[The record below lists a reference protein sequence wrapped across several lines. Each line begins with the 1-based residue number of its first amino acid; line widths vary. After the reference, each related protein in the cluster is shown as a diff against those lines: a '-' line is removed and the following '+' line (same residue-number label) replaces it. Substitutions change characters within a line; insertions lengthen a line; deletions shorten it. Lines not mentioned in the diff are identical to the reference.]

1 VKIQD
6 AIMSR
11 QDANA
16 AFALS
21 SFLQGTNA
29 TYIDDIYARYEK
41 DPASVDPEWQDFFK
55 SLKDTPAD
63 VRKNAEGPSWSR
75 ANWPLS
81 PRDDLTSALDGNW
94 AEVEKAVGSKLA
106 AKFQDKAQANGH
118 DKALEKGQEK
128 GAEVTAAEL
137 HQATRDSVR
146 ALMLIRAY
154 RMRGHFHA
162 KLDPLGIEAPRNREE
177 LDPRS
182 YGFEESDFDR
192 KIFLDHVLGL
202 EYGSLREIVA
212 ICERTY
218 CQTLGVEFMHI
229 SNAAQKSWIQ
239 ERIEGPDKEISFT
252 REGRRAILNKLIESE
267 GFEKF
272 CDVKFTGTKRFGLD
286 GAESLIPALE
296 QIIKR
301 GGNLGVKEIIV
312 GMPHRGR
319 LNVLTQVLGKPHRAL
334 FHEFKGGSA
343 NPDAVE
349 GSGDV
354 KYHLG
359 ASSDREFDGNRIHLS
374 LTANPSHL
382 EIVDPVVLGKV
393 RAKQDQHGDPPDQRI
408 SVMPL
413 LMHGDAAFA
422 GQGVVAECFGLSDLK
437 GYRTGGSVHFIVN
450 NQIGFTTYPRYSRSS
465 PYPSDVAKM
474 IDAPI
479 FHVNGDD
486 PEAVVFA
493 AKVATEFRQKFH
505 KPVVIDM
512 FCYRRH
518 GHNEGDEPA
527 FTQPVMYKKIA
538 THPST
543 LEIYAKRLVTEGV
556 ITEGEVEKAKADWR
570 ARLDAEF
577 EAGTGYKPNKADWL
591 DGKWAGFKIADQE
604 EDARRGVT
612 GVDVTELKDIGRK
625 ITKVPDGFRAHRTIQ
640 RFLDNRAKA
649 IDSGLGIDWA
659 TGEALAFCTLLE
671 EGHHVR
677 LSGQDSERGTF
688 SQRHS
693 VLIDQEDESRYTPF
707 NHLGGDQ
714 GHYEVINSLLSEE
727 AVLGFEY
734 GYSLAEPNALA
745 MWEAQFGDFANGAQV
760 LFDQFISSGERKWLR
775 MSGLV
780 CLLPHGYEGQGPEH
794 SSARLERYLQMCAE
808 DNMQVVYPTT
818 PANYFH
824 VLRRQLHREIRKPL
838 ILMTPKSLLR
848 HKRAVSQLDELGK
861 DTTFHRILYDDAQ
874 MRPDEKTTLQPDAK
888 IRRVILCSG
897 KVYYD
902 LYDEREKR
910 GIDDVYIMR
919 IEQLYPV
926 PLKAL
931 VQELGRFKGAEV
943 IWCQEEPRNMGA
955 WHFIEPY
962 LEWVLNQINAPH
974 RRPRYAGRAASAATA
989 TGLMSKHLAQLK
1001 AFLDEALN

>member
-1 VKIQD
+1 
-6 AIMSR
+6 MSR

-21 SFLQGTNA
+21 SFLQGANA
-29 TYIDDIYARYEK
+29 PYIDDIYARYEK
-41 DPASVDPEWQDFFK
+41 DPASVDTEWREFFK
-55 SLKDTPAD
+55 SLKDQPAD
-63 VRKNAEGPSWSR
+63 VRKNAEGPSWAR
-75 ANWPLS
+75 DNWPMT
-81 PRDDLTSALDGNW
+81 PQDELTSALDGNW
-94 AEVEKAVGSKLA
+94 AQVEKSIGAKLA
-106 AKFQDKAQANGH
+106 AKPQP
-118 DKALEKGQEK
+118 K
-128 GAEVTAAEL
+128 GAELTAADV
-137 HQATRDSVR
+137 HQATRDSIR

-162 KLDPLGIEAPRNREE
+162 KLDPLGIEPPRDREE

-182 YGFEESDFDR
+182 YGFVEADFDR
-192 KIFLDHVLGL
+192 KIFLDHVLGM
-202 EYGSLREIVA
+202 EYATLREIVA

-229 SNAAQKSWIQ
+229 SNAAQKAWIQ
-239 ERIEGPDKEISFT
+239 ERVEGPDKEISFT
-252 REGRRAILNKLIESE
+252 REGRRAILRKLVEAE

-272 CDVKFTGTKRFGLD
+272 CDLKFTGTKRFGLD

-301 GGNLGVKEIIV
+301 GGNLGVKEIV
-312 GMPHRGR
+312 LGMPHRGR
-319 LNVLTQVLGKPHRAL
+319 LNVLTQVMGKRHRAL

-359 ASSDREFDGNRIHLS
+359 ASSDREFDNNRIHLS

-408 SVMPL
+408 SVLPL

-422 GQGVVAECFGLSDLK
+422 GQGVVAECFSLSDLK
-437 GYRTGGSVHFIVN
+437 GYRTGGSLHFIVN

-493 AKVATEFRQKFH
+493 AKVAIEFRQKFH

-527 FTQPVMYKKIA
+527 FTQPVMYKRIA
-538 THPST
+538 SHPST
-543 LEIYAKRLVTEGV
+543 LELYSKRLIAEGV
-556 ITEGEVEKAKADWR
+556 MTEGEVEKAKADWR
-570 ARLDAEF
+570 ARLDAELD
-577 EAGTGYKPNKADWL
+577 AGSGYKPNKADWL
-591 DGKWAGFKIADQE
+591 DGKWAGFKSADQE
-604 EDARRGVT
+604 EEARRGVT
-612 GVDVTELKDIGRK
+612 GVDVAILRDIGRK
-625 ITKVPDGFRAHRTIQ
+625 ITKAPDGFRIHRTIQ
-640 RFLDNRAKA
+640 RFLENRSKA
-649 IDSGLGIDWA
+649 IDSGIGIDWA
-659 TGEALAFCTLLE
+659 TSEALAFCTLLQ

-745 MWEAQFGDFANGAQV
+745 VWEAQFGDFANGAQV

-780 CLLPHGYEGQGPEH
+780 CMLPHGYEGQGPEH
-794 SSARLERYLQMCAE
+794 SSARLERFLQMCAE
-808 DNMQVVYPTT
+808 DNMQVVYATT
-818 PANYFH
+818 PANFFH

-848 HKRAVSQLDELGK
+848 HKRAVSRLDELGAGS
-861 DTTFHRILYDDAQ
+861 TFHRILYDDAV
-874 MRPDEKTTLQPDAK
+874 MLSDEKIKLVADDK
-888 IRRVILCSG
+888 IRRVVLCSG

-902 LYDEREKR
+902 LYEEREKR

-919 IEQLYPV
+919 VEQLYPV
-926 PLKAL
+926 PVKAL
-931 VQELGRFKGAEV
+931 VQELGRFKSAEV
-943 IWCQEEPRNMGA
+943 VWCQEEPRNMGA

-962 LEWVLNQINAPH
+962 LEWVLNQIHAPN
-974 RRPRYAGRAASAATA
+974 RRPRYAGRPAAAATA

-1001 AFLDEALN
+1001 ALLDEALN